1 MYCTVGRVLLPASEC
16 SLIDVESLLNTAS
29 SSSFVAINSWK
40 LYKIYS
46 ENLCFITYV
55 PKEVKLTLKCISKA
69 LFSEQWEKST
79 VFWPNE
85 HRTYTIKS
93 FRKNWI
99 LAQQLSSFSFS
110 RQWVA
115 WLRFFVVVFKWAWRV
130 ACPAGNSACP
140 SWPQGIFFSPLLFS
154 TIVFVCKDA
163 KLQSCIKLFLNWPIK
178 MAVDVLSY
186 IYFFETMSAS
196 SRALPFWLG
205 LHNQCP

>member
-115 WLRFFVVVFKWAWRV
+115 WLRFFCCFQVSM
-130 ACPAGNSACP
+130 NSCLP
-140 SWPQGIFFSPLLFS
+140 SRKLCLSQLTRRDFFLTLLFS